1 MSSEALELSRKAWIA
16 VDSRD
21 LDGFLSLAHE
31 DVDFVS
37 LVAEAEGGPFKW
49 HERVTIWWKSVGE
62 SLGTLRYEPQ
72 EMRELVKGV

>member
-1 MSSEALELSRKAWIA
+1 
-16 VDSRD
+16 
-21 LDGFLSLAHE
+21 
-31 DVDFVS
+31 

-49 HERVTIWWKSVGE
+49 HEHVRIWWKSVGE